1 MHILNLPVPCH
12 SSTAI
17 SQRRTR
23 HLAAQSKLRIGLY
36 MTTWQVYP
44 FKSRF
49 RELNAC
55 SYKPAVCRKAYQSRV
70 NYFCVHVTVL
80 SHLISRLGGTKLCK
94 HGIFEIFFVVIKQ
107 TALYVTILVVFSNCA
122 VEYHIISQK
131 SAKNVHPSRVGK
143 SLHMENHTSPSWLV
157 FHI

>member
-1 MHILNLPVPCH
+1 MHILILPVTCH

-23 HLAAQSKLRIGLY
+23 HLDAQSKPRIGLY

-55 SYKPAVCRKAYQSRV
+55 SYKPAVCRKAYQSGM
-70 NYFCVHVTVL
+70 NYFCVHVTG
-80 SHLISRLGGTKLCK
+80 RKLRK

-107 TALYVTILVVFSNCA
+107 TALCITILVVLVSNCA
-122 VEYHIISQK
+122 VENHIISPK
-131 SAKNVHPSRVGK
+131 SAKNVHPSRVG
-143 SLHMENHTSPSWLV
+143 
-157 FHI
+157 